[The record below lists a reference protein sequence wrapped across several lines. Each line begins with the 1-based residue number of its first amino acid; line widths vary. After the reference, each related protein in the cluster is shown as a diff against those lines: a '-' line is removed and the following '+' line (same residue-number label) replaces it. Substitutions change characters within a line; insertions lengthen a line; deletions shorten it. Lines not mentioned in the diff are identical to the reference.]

1 MGIAEDAAMFQQQ
14 NSIADDAA
22 KFQQPEPQK
31 ETPGFLKKLDLFAS
45 GVDRGVK
52 NFTLGLMSKLPF
64 GDRYQNAVKQVDAD
78 ATAVQE
84 YNKKHYD
91 SWAPQVGEVGGEL
104 LATAPL
110 GGVFGGAL
118 KAGAKAAEMAPYGLK
133 TIAKYGTAGVGTT
146 EAAALQES
154 QRYDPNNPGQL
165 FNKDAAM
172 NVLEHPV
179 GSMLA
184 GAAGAKLNTYMDAT
198 KALQQAKEI
207 DPYAT
212 ARSIKDPNSPSK
224 KFEDQFYGILP
235 AITGMGHQVNQ
246 RENIGNVVI
255 DWIRKNSAS
264 PKLMDATPEELY
276 KYGGDQVKG
285 TLNVLQ
291 KKAQLAWEKPFKDA
305 KVPYA
310 EEIKNTAQEALKEL
324 SDIPQTFN
332 KAVLAKTGLER
343 TLKTSD
349 FTVDTVKNLRSYIGD
364 AISEYKL
371 GGKVGSDVVQKFSGL
386 RNQLEGYIQKALPD
400 DQFKDYLAAKQ
411 QSSMV
416 NDLKDSSG
424 LVGDAL
430 FEEVSANKILKKL
443 IGPFSGYDEVKGVY
457 NKMSDKSK
465 QSVVAAQ
472 LAEAFRQHNDK
483 AAGFDLNGFLSTVKE
498 GNFPDAIRNTDTF
511 KAFEGLKSYL
521 GSVNDASKV
530 GFWKQAA
537 AGATVGSMAGIG
549 LAGAGLT
556 GAAAPL
562 ATYAATMAIA
572 NHSPLKRILGALTK
586 KLSDSTYEN
595 LTNAASKHMSRIG
608 VTYSNGV
615 LRHKYNKDVIPEEN
629 NNE

>member
-1 MGIAEDAAMFQQQ
+1 MSIDLPDPDAVSTTPSL
-14 NSIADDAA
+14 NLPDPDT
-22 KFQQPEPQK
+22 QK

-64 GDRYQNAVKQVDAD
+64 GDRYQNAIKQVDAD

-118 KAGAKAAEMAPYGLK
+118 KAGAKAAEIAPYGLK
-133 TIAKYGTAGVGTT
+133 TLAKYGTAGVGTT

-207 DPYAT
+207 DKYAT
-212 ARSIKDPNSPSK
+212 ARSIKDAENPGKS
-224 KFEDQFYGILP
+224 FEAQIYGIIP
-235 AITGMGHQVNQ
+235 AITGRGYQVKQ
-246 RENIGNVVI
+246 RKNIGNVVI
-255 DWIRKNSAS
+255 DWVRKNSAS
-264 PKLMDATPEELY
+264 PKLMDASPEEIY
-276 KYGGDQVKG
+276 RYGGDQVKG

-291 KKAQLAWEKPFKDA
+291 KKAQLAWEKPFKDVKLA
-305 KVPYA
+305 NA
-310 EEIKNTAQEALKEL
+310 EDIKNTAQEALKDL
-324 SDIPQTFN
+324 TDIPQTFT
-332 KAVLAKTGLER
+332 KASLAKTGLER

-364 AISEYKL
+364 AISDYKL
-371 GGKVGSDVVQKFSGL
+371 GGEEGRKVVNKFNGL

-400 DQFKDYLAAKQ
+400 EQFKDYLAAKQ
-411 QSSMV
+411 ESSMV
-416 NDLKDSSG
+416 NKLKDASD
-424 LVGDAL
+424 LVGEAM
-430 FEEVSANKILKKL
+430 FEEVAANKILRKL
-443 IGPFSGYDEVKGVY
+443 IGPFDGYDQVKGVY

-483 AAGFDLNGFLSTVKE
+483 GTGFDLNGFITSVKE

-511 KAFEGLKSYL
+511 KAFEGLKTYL
-521 GSVNDASKV
+521 QSVNEESKV
-530 GFWKQAA
+530 GFWKQFA
-537 AGATVGSMAGIG
+537 AGATVG
-549 LAGAGLT
+549 GLT
-556 GAAAPL
+556 GLGTAAVGPIAAVPL
-562 ATYAATMAIA
+562 ATYAATLVIA
-572 NHSPLKRILGALTK
+572 NHSPLKRILSVLPR
-586 KLSDSTYEN
+586 KLSDSAYEN
-595 LTNAASKHMSRIG
+595 LTKAASKHMSRLG

-615 LRHKYNKDVIPEEN
+615 LRHKYNKDIPVSQEDDEEQQ
-629 NNE
+629 